1 MKLQADVCNF
11 IEKENVAEVF
21 FCEDCEISQK
31 IYSFRTTPVAASKEA
46 QKDSLTLRTKV
57 YRFSKKDYLDS
68 QLSLS
73 LSLFLSLSLS
83 LSLYFFTI
91 GNYNKKIP
99 REAVAQ
105 RCSVKRVILEIV
117 QNSQE
122 NTCAR
127 VSFSIKLQTPATLL
141 KRRLWH
147 RCLPANFAKL
157 LRTFFFHRSPTVA
170 ASVP

>member
-1 MKLQADVCNF
+1 MWQRC
-11 IEKENVAEVF
+11 F
-21 FCEDCEISQK
+21 FVKIARFLRKSILLEQLRWLLLRRLKKIHLHSEQK
-31 IYSFRTTPVAASKEA
+31 YTDFQRKIIQIASYH
-46 QKDSLTLRTKV
+46 S
-57 YRFSKKDYLDS
+57 
-68 QLSLS
+68 
-73 LSLFLSLSLS
+73 LSLSLS

-99 REAVAQ
+99 QEAVAQ

>member
-1 MKLQADVCNF
+1 MWQRCFFVNFARFLRKSILLEQLRWLLLRRLKKIHLHTQNKSIHIFKEKLFRQPA
-11 IEKENVAEVF
+11 
-21 FCEDCEISQK
+21 IS
-31 IYSFRTTPVAASKEA
+31 
-46 QKDSLTLRTKV
+46 
-57 YRFSKKDYLDS
+57 
-68 QLSLS
+68 LSLS
-73 LSLFLSLSLS
+73 LSLA
-83 LSLYFFTI
+83 LYFFTI

-99 REAVAQ
+99 QEAVAQ
-105 RCSVKRVILEIV
+105 RCPVKRVFLEIV

-147 RCLPANFAKL
+147 RCFPANFAKL

-170 ASVP
+170 ASVL